1 MRRSCGAGPCAFLV
15 LNILSLETSSE
26 WCSAAVWLDG
36 RVLAREELA
45 GQRHSELILP
55 MIDAL
60 LHEADVGLA
69 AFDAIAF
76 GAGPGSFTGLR
87 IACGVAQGLAF
98 GADVPVAGVST
109 LLAVAYAC
117 GAERVVTCLDA
128 RMGELY
134 FGAFQREAGSAPGR
148 QWSIVH
154 PPQLCAAA
162 AAPQLDGAGWVG
174 AGSGFAAHGALLE
187 QRYAGRLTETR
198 AELHPH
204 ARDIALL
211 AADMVRLGSTVAA
224 EEARPVYLRD
234 RVALTVEERRALKAS
249 RGAQAERP

>member
-1 MRRSCGAGPCAFLV
+1 MRRSCGAGPFALLV
-15 LNILSLETSSE
+15 LNILSLETSSQ

-36 RVLAREELA
+36 TVLAREELA

-55 MIDAL
+55 MIDGL
-60 LHEADVGLA
+60 LREAEVGLA

-87 IACGVAQGLAF
+87 IACGVAQGFAF
-98 GADVPVAGVST
+98 AAGVPVAGVST
-109 LLAVAYAC
+109 LLAVAHAS

-134 FGAFQREAGSAPGR
+134 FGAFQRGAGSGSDR
-148 QWSIVH
+148 QWAIVH
-154 PPQLCAAA
+154 PPQLCAVA
-162 AAPQLDGAGWVG
+162 AAPELDAGGWVG
-174 AGSGFAAHGALLE
+174 AGSGFAAHGAVLA

-204 ARDIALL
+204 AQDIAAL
-211 AADMVRLGSTVAA
+211 AADMVRLGLTVAA

-234 RVALTVEERRALKAS
+234 RVALTLEERGARKAS
-249 RGAQAERP
+249 RGVQAGRP